1 MDEFI
6 TFRRAA
12 LALVTLVFLGAGCG
26 DDGKPGPGDGEE
38 DAPLDIV
45 ETAEADAVETA
56 DTAPEG
62 WTCTTMNCAAYD
74 TYCLCSWSCDDGNDY
89 EVRSE
94 RRSIICTK
102 NDAVVNTCD
111 NPTGE
116 MVCGNHPECCDFPA
130 GTASP

>member
-1 MDEFI
+1 MDTSI

-12 LALVTLVFLGAGCG
+12 LALVTLALCGPGCG

-38 DAPLDIV
+38 DAPPDI
-45 ETAEADAVETA
+45 AETA
-56 DTAPEG
+56 DATPEG
-62 WTCTTMNCAAYD
+62 WTCTIMNCTAYD

-94 RRSIICTK
+94 RHVTECRR
-102 NDAVVNTCD
+102 NDELVNSCD